1 MGEGVERSAS
11 DSDLIS
17 RAQSGD
23 AEAFGELYLR
33 YVNPIYRYIRMRV
46 GDTQV
51 AEDLTEMVFLRS
63 FKSLPDYREL
73 GHPFSAF
80 LYRVARNMLIDHY
93 RTKTS
98 DVALDEADL
107 EHGESAAME
116 DGLIRQ
122 DRDRAIL
129 GALSSLPPDYQEVIR
144 LRVAMALPTPI
155 VAEWMGRSEGSVRV
169 LLHRALKA
177 LRKKV
182 EEVEQDQG

>member
-11 DSDLIS
+11 DFDLIS

-23 AEAFGELYLR
+23 ADAFGELYLR

-63 FKSLPDYREL
+63 FKSLPDYRER

-98 DVALDEADL
+98 DAALDERAP
-107 EHGESAAME
+107 EGGE
-116 DGLIRQ
+116 
-122 DRDRAIL
+122 RA
-129 GALSSLPPDYQEVIR
+129 
-144 LRVAMALPTPI
+144 
-155 VAEWMGRSEGSVRV
+155 
-169 LLHRALKA
+169 
-177 LRKKV
+177 
-182 EEVEQDQG
+182 